1 MLNLALPAP
10 PHPGLPRSDSRNSI
24 NQVGRTQYDMS
35 GRVIGGGGGGGGGLS
50 LARMGSSRPSAA
62 NGSSRPGSRP
72 GSRPSSRPAS
82 RRGSNAFLNEDHSGI
97 GGGGDCAT
105 LCLCL
110 SFLGGFFLRDIHS
123 LSTNTLS
130 RDYQL

>member
-1 MLNLALPAP
+1 MIICPFVLTLFLLNFALPAP

-35 GRVIGGGGGGGGGLS
+35 GRVIGGGGGGGLS
-50 LARMGSSRPSAA
+50 LARMGSSRPSASAA

-97 GGGGDCAT
+97 GGRGGGV
-105 LCLCL
+105 CLIDSL
-110 SFLGGFFLRDIHS
+110 SLYFLGGFS
-123 LSTNTLS
+123 A
-130 RDYQL
+130 